1 MNMKIKNILI
11 AACLMTAA
19 NVYAQDCV
27 MPISIQ
33 LDEDFTNVPPAAST
47 ILYQSLSRVATENG
61 LTTESPITPF
71 VLTVHCDVL
80 DKSNLPGPPVQTVYN
95 LGITFYMADTYS
107 QKKFGTVYITLDGV
121 GTGEV
126 KSYINAFRRISA
138 NNSQITS
145 LINRGKKNM
154 LNYYDTQY
162 PNIIKEAKRLASLHQ
177 YEEALTMV
185 LSIPICSKGGDEAS
199 MYGLQLYTKYLDRMN
214 LYLLNQAKA
223 LWAAGQDQQTAY
235 DVCAM
240 LAQIDPDAACY
251 GEAGKLMKE
260 VKARVRS
267 DIDFEMR
274 EKYHD
279 QINLEKDRI
288 AAARAVG
295 VAFGNG
301 QKPTTTNLMWLR

>member
-1 MNMKIKNILI
+1 MKKKKAFL
-11 AACLMTAA
+11 AFCLLATTSI
-19 NVYAQDCV
+19 YAQDCV

-33 LDEDFTNVPPAAST
+33 LDDDFTNVPSAAST
-47 ILYQSLSRVATENG
+47 VLYQTLNRLATENG
-61 LTTESPITPF
+61 LTTEAPTTPF
-71 VLTVHCDVL
+71 VLTAHCDVL
-80 DKSNLPGPPVQTVYN
+80 DKSNLPGPPIQTVYN
-95 LGITFYMADTYS
+95 LGLTFYIADTYTL
-107 QKKFGTVYITLDGV
+107 KNFGTAYITLDGV

-138 NNSQITS
+138 NNNEIKD

-154 LNYYDTQY
+154 MNYYDTQY
-162 PNIIKEAKRLASLHQ
+162 PNIIKEAKRLASLKN

-185 LSIPICSKGGDEAS
+185 LSIPLCSKGGEEAS
-199 MYGLQLYTKYLDRMN
+199 KYGLQLYTKYLDRMN

-235 DVCAM
+235 DVCSM

-251 GEAGKLMKE
+251 AEATKLMKE

-274 EKYHD
+274 QKYND
-279 QINLEKDRI
+279 EIQLEKDRI